1 MARSLLGRAP
11 RRKNPLERMA
21 NNYGLPQGDLDGI
34 RARDAS
40 CVYCHREMNGHSRVR
55 GTPNDKATIEHLNN
69 DGPFDMASNVVICCG
84 LCNRMRG
91 NKKLLDWFKTPY
103 CIERHINRDTV
114 TEPVREYI
122 RCIEEFA
129 DRCTWTFAK
138 TMPEIPHEYVVR
150 DRLSESDT
158 AAFDAM
164 NGYIAEHGY
173 TATFGTRSYT
183 YLNSGRYKYWIIDN
197 ILNREKLV

>member
-1 MARSLLGRAP
+1 
-11 RRKNPLERMA
+11 
-21 NNYGLPQGDLDGI
+21 
-34 RARDAS
+34 
-40 CVYCHREMNGHSRVR
+40 
-55 GTPNDKATIEHLNN
+55 
-69 DGPFDMASNVVICCG
+69 
-84 LCNRMRG
+84 MRG